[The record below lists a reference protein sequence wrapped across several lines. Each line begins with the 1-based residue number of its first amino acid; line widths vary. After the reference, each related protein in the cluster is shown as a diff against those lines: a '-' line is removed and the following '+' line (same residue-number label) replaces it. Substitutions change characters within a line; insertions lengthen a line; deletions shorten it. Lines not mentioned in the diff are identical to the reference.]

1 MIAGRKSYL
10 RGSATVV
17 VAIVLA
23 WLASSAS
30 LFALTLYWAG
40 NSANAD
46 GIDIERATSS
56 GGPWSQIATVG
67 GSATN
72 FTDNTI
78 TCGVGYFYRARAY
91 NAAGV
96 SGYSNVA
103 GPASNPCCSYGLTLA
118 TVSMAADGGH
128 DAVGVTANGSCSW
141 TATSNVGWITI
152 TSSGRGT
159 GNGTVNYSVA
169 ANADSSILTGTV
181 TIADQTFTVIEAG
194 IPTSR
199 ASLVAITNAV
209 DMVGGVPVV
218 LAGEAISFNAGASD
232 NNATPLTY
240 AWNFGDG
247 SMSTD
252 SAPDHAFVDCGPYT
266 VTVAVSDGVTTTNA
280 GLTVAVP
287 CILSVTNFRAS
298 VKFTKPNQDKCNFK
312 AVPQPSQCTNWLG
325 TTVTLN
331 VGGAQVS
338 LTLDAKGRGVS
349 TNATCR
355 FAYNKHTGVCGLT
368 AKLNRGTWR
377 DAWAEHG
384 LVNSDTSKSGVPV
397 TLPVTLMINDE
408 AFMTDKPLHYTA
420 AANKSG
426 TAK

>member
-1 MIAGRKSYL
+1 MIAGGKYHL
-10 RGSATVV
+10 RSSATVV

-23 WLASSAS
+23 WLASAAS
-30 LFALTLYWAG
+30 VFALTLYWAG

-46 GIDIERATSS
+46 GIEIERATSA

-72 FTDNTI
+72 FSDNTI
-78 TCGVGYFYRARAY
+78 TCGVGYYYRARAY
-91 NAAGV
+91 NSAGA

-103 GPASNPCCSYGLTLA
+103 GPASNPCCNYSLMPTTA
-118 TVSMAADGGH
+118 SMVAEGGN
-128 DAVGVTANGSCSW
+128 DSIGVTVDNTCSW

-152 TSSGRGT
+152 TSGGSGM

-169 ANADSSILTGTV
+169 ANADSSTLTGTV

-194 IPTSR
+194 MPTS
-199 ASLVAITNAV
+199 LVTITNAV
-209 DMVGGVPVV
+209 DTVGGVPVV
-218 LAGEAISFNAGASD
+218 LAGEAIGFNAGTPD

-247 SMSTD
+247 GTSTD
-252 SAPDHAFVDCGPYT
+252 SAPAHAFVDCGPYT
-266 VTVAVSDGVTTTNA
+266 VTVAISDGVATTNA
-280 GLTVAVP
+280 DLKVAVP
-287 CILSVTNFRAS
+287 CALSVTNFRAS
-298 VKFTKPNQDKCNFK
+298 LKFAKPNQDKCSFK

-325 TTVTLN
+325 TVVTLN

-338 LTLDAKGRGVS
+338 LTMDAKGRGVT

-355 FAYNKHTGVCGLT
+355 FAYNKRTGVCGLT
-368 AKLNRGTWR
+368 AKLSRGTWR

-384 LVNSDTSKSGVPV
+384 LVNSDTPKSGVSV
-397 TLPVTLMINDE
+397 TLPVTLMINNE
-408 AFMTDKPLHYTA
+408 AFMADKPLQYKA